1 MKKFTK
7 YAMLMAVAI
16 IAALQLGACK
26 GSDDAAINDI
36 VNELKEDKDFKSVEY
51 DGKNI
56 VAVVEVNDPSVE
68 AAIKQNGADQ
78 LSDMMEQV
86 ILQQMK

>member
-36 VNELKEDKDFKSVEY
+36 VNELKEHRSRCRGQRSQRRGCHQAEWRRSVVRH
-51 DGKNI
+51 DGAGNP
-56 VAVVEVNDPSVE
+56 AADEVERYT
-68 AAIKQNGADQ
+68 QRHR
-78 LSDMMEQV
+78 
-86 ILQQMK
+86 

>member
-36 VNELKEDKDFKSVEY
+36 VNELKEDKDFRIY
-51 DGKNI
+51 
-56 VAVVEVNDPSVE
+56 P
-68 AAIKQNGADQ
+68 
-78 LSDMMEQV
+78 
-86 ILQQMK
+86 